1 MNLNKLTKSILFFG
15 VLGMGFA
22 ACTDLEVDEI
32 DSTVAESDSG
42 EFSND
47 DAEGLLASA
56 YVDLGAFTDQA
67 NIYSLTT
74 HTSDEMIP
82 PTRGVDWGDNGVWR
96 TLHAHSWDPTHS
108 FVLNAWNQLNS
119 RAFKCNQILASNN
132 LTPQIIA
139 EAKFLRAFYTSY
151 IMDFYG
157 QVPFRGVNE
166 GVDIDPQVFSRSEA
180 FERVITDLEEALPD
194 LPDTGPSSTNPTA
207 TQAAANAMLA
217 RMYLNKAVY
226 TAAAP
231 EGPYTFEAAD
241 MERVVSF
248 CDAVTASGYS
258 LENEFFTN
266 FSSDASSEVI
276 FTSAEG
282 TPQNRWNMTL
292 HYDQNPSGWNGFTT
306 LADFYDTFT
315 EEDQR
320 IGNYP
325 APDGSE
331 FSGIGRGFLI
341 GQQFNDAGD
350 AMIDSRSNQ
359 SLQFT
364 RGVPLAGAATAEG
377 IRVIKYHP
385 SNSAQYIL
393 LRYGDVALM
402 KAEAIMRGA
411 AGDALAE
418 VNALRA
424 SRDAA
429 PLSALDDATMLDE
442 RGREMYW
449 EGTRRTD
456 QIRFGDWTSKWSEKD
471 NTDSFRVL
479 FPIPQQALDSN
490 PNLQQNAGY

>member
-1 MNLNKLTKSILFFG
+1 MNFNKITKSFLFFG
-15 VLGMGFA
+15 VLAMGFA

-32 DSTVAESDSG
+32 DSVVREDDGGAY
-42 EFSND
+42 FND
-47 DAEGLLASA
+47 DPDGLLASA

-96 TLHAHSWDPTHS
+96 TLHAHSWDPTHA
-108 FVLNAWNQLNS
+108 FVLNAWNQLNG
-119 RAFKCNQILASNN
+119 RAFKCGQILASENPSAQ
-132 LTPQIIA
+132 TIA
-139 EAKFLRAFYTSY
+139 EAKFLRAFYTWY
-151 IMDFYG
+151 IMDLYG
-157 QVPFRGVNE
+157 QVPVRGVNE
-166 GVDIDPQVFSRSEA
+166 GPEIDPKVFTRAEA
-180 FERVITDLEEALPD
+180 FDLIVADLEEALPN
-194 LPDTGPSSTNPTA
+194 LPDNGPAATNPTA
-207 TQAAANAMLA
+207 NKAAANAMLA
-217 RMYLNKAVY
+217 RLYLNKAVY
-226 TAAAP
+226 TGTP
-231 EGPYTFEAAD
+231 EGPYTFDAAD
-241 MERVVSF
+241 MDKVVGY

-258 LENEFFTN
+258 LESDFFTN
-266 FSSDASSEVI
+266 FSTDASSEII

-282 TPQNRWNMTL
+282 SPQNRWNMTL

-315 EEDQR
+315 PEDQR

-341 GQQFNDAGD
+341 GQQFNDAGE
-350 AMIDSRSNQ
+350 AMTDSRSNQ

-364 RGVPLAGAATAEG
+364 RDVPLAGAATAKG

-385 SNSAQYIL
+385 ANAGQYIL
-393 LRYGDVALM
+393 LRYADVVLM
-402 KAEAIMRGA
+402 KAEAILRGA
-411 AGDALAE
+411 SGDALAE

-424 SRDAA
+424 ARGAD
-429 PLSALDDATMLDE
+429 PLSALDEATMLDE

-456 QIRFGDWTSKWSEKD
+456 QVRFGDFASKWSEKD
-471 NTDSFRVL
+471 NTEAFRVL